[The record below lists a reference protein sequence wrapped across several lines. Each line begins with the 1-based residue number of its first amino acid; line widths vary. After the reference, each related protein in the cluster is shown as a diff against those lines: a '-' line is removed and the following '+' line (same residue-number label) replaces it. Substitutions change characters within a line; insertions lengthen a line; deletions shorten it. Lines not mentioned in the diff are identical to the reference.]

1 MELGILVIQK
11 FECALYGT
19 KFIVVRII
27 VFPDL
32 FGKFLKLNN
41 RSVINPHQIIDRPTA
56 EN

>member
-1 MELGILVIQK
+1 MELSILVIQK

-27 VFPDL
+27 VLPDL

-41 RSVINPHQIIDRPTA
+41 RSVIYPHQIIDRPTA